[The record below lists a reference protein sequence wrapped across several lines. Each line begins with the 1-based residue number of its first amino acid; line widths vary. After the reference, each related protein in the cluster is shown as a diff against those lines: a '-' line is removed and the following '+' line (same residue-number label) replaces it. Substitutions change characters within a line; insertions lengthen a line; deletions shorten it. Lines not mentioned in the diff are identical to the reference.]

1 MLRNFCV
8 FLIPYS
14 PPPTFKNGS
23 VVPVYNILLLAAADV
38 MPKISSEISDVVSYE
53 KSKQKITTCI
63 YHWVLYVANS
73 SSASAMH
80 YVCIKDENPI
90 HYYSK
95 V

>member
-14 PPPTFKNGS
+14 SPTTFKNGS

-90 HYYSK
+90 HHYSK